1 MPNSVSKAKHLSAK
15 TNLWE
20 RNEFPEQPLQEE
32 SIETKKSVIAFFE
45 LSINW
50 WSSHS
55 SFGVANKLKRV
66 DLIKLNRE
74 KIDKL
79 NLSDSS
85 DWRVG
90 DGDYNSLVKE
100 NEENMFL
107 PFEAKRRLK
116 KILFGVALV
125 LVALIIWLFSFMVS
139 SIKNF

>member
-1 MPNSVSKAKHLSAK
+1 MPNSVNKAKHLSAK

-20 RNEFPEQPLQEE
+20 RNEITVQPPQDE
-32 SIETKKSVIAFFE
+32 SIETNKSVIALFE
-45 LSINW
+45 LPINW

-55 SFGVANKLKRV
+55 SFGAANKLKRV
-66 DLIKLNRE
+66 DFVKLNRE

-79 NLSDSS
+79 NLFHSA

-90 DGDYNSLVKE
+90 DGDYKSVMKE
-100 NEENMFL
+100 TEENRFL
-107 PFEAKRRLK
+107 PFEARRRFK

-125 LVALIIWLFSFMVS
+125 LAALIIWLFSFMVS